1 VAKIINTA
9 TANFDDFTA
18 DEFHWV
24 YNGLDCAVTHEIFTE
39 MRSQADNATLT
50 TYEFSKS
57 LQAPVMEM
65 NLRGMLVNKNR
76 RRKLITEMRRKM
88 DRLEQQLKVILC
100 EGVGIDSDFNW
111 RSPVQC
117 NKLFYNVLNL
127 PVQKSRKS
135 NGTYGPTT
143 DRKALEKLS
152 MYFIA
157 EPICAHM
164 LLLRDLGK
172 AVGFLETP
180 LSTDGRMRT
189 DYQIA
194 GTKIGRFASSMDDDG
209 EGTNMQNI
217 NKALRPIFV
226 ADPGYKMCNMDLEQ
240 ADSRNVGALC
250 WNLLHD
256 KDERMA
262 SAYLDACEAGDLH
275 TVVTKMVRK
284 DLPWGTAPD
293 REIADRPFYRDK
305 SYRDG
310 SKALGHATNFLGQPP
325 TIAMQTKVPIQ
336 MVKEFQPAYFGAFP
350 AIPLWHENTFWQI
363 KNMGFLQ
370 NLFGRRRFFW
380 GRPTE
385 GETKRQAV
393 AYEPAS
399 MTADEA
405 NLGLLKLWQGNKVQL
420 LAQGHDAILFQ
431 YPEGQEDEIIE
442 WAKATLPTTISLA
455 RGRDFTVPTDCA
467 VGWNW
472 GYYDADTNPDGL
484 RKYKGGDDR
493 KRQETTFQLSIMDL

>member
-1 VAKIINTA
+1 MAKIINTA
-9 TANFDDFTA
+9 TMKPEDLSA
-18 DEFHWV
+18 DEFHWI
-24 YNGLDCAVTHEIFTE
+24 YNGLDCAVTHEIFGE
-39 MRSQADNATLT
+39 LRSVVDNAALF

-57 LQAPVMEM
+57 LQGPVMEM

-76 RRKLITEMRRKM
+76 RRLLISDMRRKM
-88 DRLEQQLKVILC
+88 DRLEQQLQVIVS
-100 EGVGIDSDFNW
+100 EGIGVKDFNW

-117 NKLFYNVLNL
+117 NKLFYDVMRL
-127 PVQKSRKS
+127 PVQKSRKQ

-152 MYFIA
+152 IYFIA
-157 EPICAHM
+157 EPLCSHM
-164 LLLRDLGK
+164 LMLRDLGK

-194 GTKIGRFASSMDDDG
+194 GTKIGRLASSMDDDG

-217 NKALRPIFV
+217 NKALRVIFV
-226 ADPGYKMCNMDLEQ
+226 ADPGYKLCNMDLEQ

-250 WNLLHD
+250 WNLLCD
-256 KDERMA
+256 KDEKMA

-275 TVVTKMVRK
+275 TTVTKMVRK
-284 DLPWGTAPD
+284 DLPWGEAPD
-293 REIADRPFYRDK
+293 RKIADRPFYRDK

-336 MVKEFQPAYFGAFP
+336 MVKDFQPAYFAAFP

-363 KNMGFLQ
+363 KNMGYLQ
-370 NLFGRRRFFW
+370 NLFGRRRFFF

-385 GETKRQAV
+385 GETRRQAV

-399 MTADEA
+399 MTADET
-405 NLGLLKLWQGNKVQL
+405 NMGMLRLWRGDRIQL

-431 YPEGQEDEIIE
+431 YKEELEDEIIP
-442 WAKATLPTTISLA
+442 WALKELPTTLELNK
-455 RGRDFTVPTDCA
+455 GRKFTVPTDCA
-467 VGWNW
+467 TGFNW
-472 GYYDADTNPDGL
+472 GYYDEFSNPDGL
-484 RKYKGGDDR
+484 KKYRGGDTR
-493 KRQETTFQLSIMDL
+493 KRTETAFQLSLMDL